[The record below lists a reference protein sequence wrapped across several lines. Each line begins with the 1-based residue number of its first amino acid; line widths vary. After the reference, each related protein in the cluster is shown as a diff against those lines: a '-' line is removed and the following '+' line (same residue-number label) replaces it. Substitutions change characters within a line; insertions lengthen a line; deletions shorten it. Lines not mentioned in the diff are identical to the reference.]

1 MAKFGSTWWGQQWL
15 QSLSRIDFS
24 NRLPRGRSYANKGAV
39 QSVDIRSNTI
49 SARVQGSQRLPYK
62 VTITV
67 PLFSE
72 KQKQALEN
80 IIHDNPL
87 LLSALLNKELSP
99 ELDQLARQ
107 QGIELFPR
115 SWHDFDMKCNCPDYA
130 VPCKHLAAVLNVMAN
145 EVDRNPFI
153 LFLLHGFD
161 LMASLGDAAQEKV
174 LPEVPSIHS
183 LLHAQTTNGMQGD
196 TEALISIDLSPLSVD
211 PVSSTALLA
220 ANPLFY
226 EKDFKALL
234 QDSILRVARFAT
246 LQASEAASEV
256 VHMVADSSVLVEFGS
271 DFHTFQAKVSSNQKT
286 EFLTMEA
293 LVRLL
298 DGIEDKLLSNLDHSW
313 VSLHKVSLL
322 ARQLVING
330 LYYPRLYQSSGKS
343 TLLFYVPALL
353 SEPVKRIFNQMLNH
367 LSPGLLLVRPSGNN
381 GSTHCFGDQQQ
392 ELSILCSLF
401 IGYWMRQCYEADKLP
416 RAWDDAK
423 MLPELA
429 DLFIYGYS
437 LGFNR
442 FETAQIP
449 ATIHQWLSVFD
460 IHTRRFTTILQVEE
474 HLDRFALSL
483 LVKDMQQSGSS
494 PVSLSEVFTNPLF
507 DGNRMEI
514 LKDLSLLG
522 NYLAPVKAMVASR
535 GEGVSLVSMA
545 DFSFLL
551 MQVLPLVR
559 LLGVMVLLPKSLRN
573 LIRPQLMLKVKKQ
586 QSADVSVQSLVGL
599 TNLLDYDWQVTLGEE
614 NLSVEDFFKMVQ
626 GLNGLVKIR
635 DQYLF
640 LDEGDIKAL
649 QKSLEKNRSLSA
661 MQLLQATMAEEVNGI
676 KAGLS
681 EEVVGLLAKIMKEE
695 VPALP
700 KGLKATLRPYQ
711 QRGFEW
717 LAQNARLGLG
727 SIIADDMGLGKTIQ
741 VISFLL
747 HQKEQGLLNKKKVLV
762 VVPTSLISNWM
773 REIARFAPGLSV
785 ACYHGTTR
793 KADFDGSDVVLT
805 SYGIVRNSSDVFD
818 KQKWYALVV
827 DEAQNIK
834 NHTTEQSKSI
844 KKLKADFRIAM
855 SGTPVENR
863 LSEYWSIFDF
873 VQKGYLGSFKS
884 FNDDFAKP
892 IHLNHDQVRITQFKK
907 ITAPFLL
914 RRVKTDRSIISDLP
928 DKVEANHFCSLTKQQ
943 AALYQNM
950 VNETLA
956 QLESLDGIA
965 RKGLVLKLMMALKQI
980 GNHPGQYLKTG
991 DNDPAASG
999 KSQLLVDL
1007 VGNILESNEKV
1018 LVFTQFREMGHLL
1031 ETMITDALGEQPLFL
1046 HGGCSRK
1053 QRDEMVDR
1061 FQNGHRRVFILSL
1074 KAGGTGLN
1082 LTAASHVIH
1091 YDLWWNPAVES
1102 QATDRAYRIGQK
1114 KNVMVYRL
1122 INTGTMEEKI
1132 DRMIQEKRQ
1141 LADLTVASG
1150 ESWLGDLSNDEIK
1163 ELVTLSGQ

>member
-1 MAKFGSTWWGQQWL
+1 MAKYGSTWWGQQWL

-67 PLFSE
+67 PLFSD
-72 KQKQALEN
+72 KQKQVLEN
-80 IIHDNPL
+80 IIHENPL
-87 LLSALLNKELSP
+87 LLSSLLNKELSP

-107 QGIELFPR
+107 HGVEIFPR

-130 VPCKHLAAVLNVMAN
+130 VPCKHLAAVLNVVAN
-145 EVDRNPFI
+145 EVDRNPFV
-153 LFLLHGFD
+153 LFQLHGFD
-161 LMASLGDAAQEKV
+161 LLGSLGDALQQKV
-174 LPEVPSIHS
+174 VPQVPVIH
-183 LLHAQTTNGMQGD
+183 LLLENFQPHGCDMDVN
-196 TEALISIDLSPLSVD
+196 ALTAIDLSPLSVD
-211 PVSSTALLA
+211 PISVTALLA
-220 ANPLFY
+220 ANPLFHD
-226 EKDFKALL
+226 KDFKALL
-234 QDSILRVARFAT
+234 QDTQKNVSRFVSNQTGVLNPDMNSKVNDTSISIDFRNDFLSLYARVVGSHKSETFSFDTLVSILNG
-246 LQASEAASEV
+246 L
-256 VHMVADSSVLVEFGS
+256 
-271 DFHTFQAKVSSNQKT
+271 
-286 EFLTMEA
+286 
-293 LVRLL
+293 
-298 DGIEDKLLSNLDHSW
+298 EDKQLANIDYSW
-313 VSLHKVSLL
+313 VCMHKVSLL

-330 LYYPRLYQSSGKS
+330 LYYPRIFQSSTKS

-353 SEPVKRIFNQMLNH
+353 SEPVKRIFNQMLP
-367 LSPGLLLVRPSGNN
+367 LMPRGLVAVKPDGAVLGFAD
-381 GSTHCFGDQQQ
+381 HQQ

-401 IGYWMRQCYEADKLP
+401 IAYWVRLCYEADKLP

-437 LGFNR
+437 SGFNR
-442 FETAQIP
+442 FETVQIP

-474 HLDRFALSL
+474 YDDRFALFL

-494 PVSLSEVFTNPLF
+494 PVPLSEVFTDALF

-514 LKDLSLLG
+514 LKDLNLLG
-522 NYLAPVKAMVASR
+522 NYLTPVKEMVASR
-535 GEGVSLVSMA
+535 GKGVSLVSVT
-545 DFSFLL
+545 DFSTLL

-586 QSADVSVQSLVGL
+586 QSANVSVQSLVGL

-614 NLSVEDFFKMVQ
+614 NLSVEDFFKMVK

-649 QKSLEKNRSLSA
+649 QKSLDKNQSLSA

-681 EEVVGLLAKIMKEE
+681 DEVVDLLAGIMKQET
-695 VPALP
+695 PTLP
-700 KGLKATLRPYQ
+700 NGLKATLRPYQ

-717 LAQNARLGLG
+717 LALNARLGLG

-747 HQKEQGLLNKKKVLV
+747 HQKEQGLLDKKKVLV

-773 REIARFAPGLSV
+773 HEITRFAPGLCV
-785 ACYHGTTR
+785 VCYHGTTR
-793 KADFDGSDVVLT
+793 KADFDGCDVVLT
-805 SYGIVRNSSDVFD
+805 SYGIVRNSADVFD
-818 KQKWYALVV
+818 KQKWYAVVV

-844 KKLKADFRIAM
+844 KKLKADYRIAM

-863 LSEYWSIFDF
+863 LAEYWSIFDF

-884 FNDDFAKP
+884 FNEDFAKP
-892 IHLNHDQVRITQFKK
+892 IHLNHDQMRITQFKK

-928 DKVEANHFCSLTKQQ
+928 DKVEANHFCTLTKQQ

-950 VNETLA
+950 VDETVA
-956 QLESLDGIA
+956 QLDALDGIQ

-980 GNHPGQYLKTG
+980 GNHPGQYLKAG
-991 DNDPAASG
+991 DHDPASSG
-999 KSQLLVDL
+999 KSLLLMDL

-1018 LVFTQFREMGHLL
+1018 LIFTQFREMGHLL
-1031 ETMITDALGEQPLFL
+1031 EDMISHTLGEQPLFL

-1061 FQNGHRRVFILSL
+1061 FQNGHKRVFILSL

-1122 INTGTMEEKI
+1122 INTGTLEEKI

-1150 ESWLGDLSNDEIK
+1150 ESWLGNLSNDEIR
-1163 ELVTLSGQ
+1163 ELVMLSGQ